1 MFDVWIEDVELTS
14 LTINLAI
21 AVFLPI
27 QLLLCFKA
35 KKRIIRLLPVIVF
48 AVLTI
53 TFFIMAVVAQ
63 GWDGLGYLF
72 FAIYTG
78 ITLFVCGIGWGIW
91 WIVKL
96 CRKNRGKV

>member
-1 MFDVWIEDVELTS
+1 MFDVWLEDVELTS

-35 KKRIIRLLPVIVF
+35 KKRIIRMLPVIVF

-53 TFFIMAVVAQ
+53 TFLIMAVVAQ

-78 ITLFVCGIGWGIW
+78 ITLFVCGIGWGIR
-91 WIVKL
+91 WIVKW
-96 CRKNRGKV
+96 CKRRK

>member
-1 MFDVWIEDVELTS
+1 MFDVWVEDVELTS

-53 TFFIMAVVAQ
+53 AFFIMAVVAQ

-72 FAIYTG
+72 FAIYTA
-78 ITLFVCGIGWGIW
+78 ITLFVCGVGWGIW
-91 WIVKL
+91 WIVRRCKR
-96 CRKNRGKV
+96 RK